1 MVLAPFFGFVGDEF
15 AAEFG
20 AEDLLDE
27 RVGGEGFDCFV
38 EGAGEFADAA
48 GGELLGGEFVEV
60 VFLRIAGVEFFADA
74 FETCGE
80 NEGGGEV
87 GVAAGIGVAAFAAA
101 TGHGDADG
109 VGAVVAAVAVEDGR
123 PGEVGHEATADEA
136 FVGIDGG
143 GEGGAE
149 GGAVA
154 EDAGDEVV
162 GGLADAE
169 AARVF
174 GVGAF
179 EEVVTTFQ
187 IEERHV
193 EVRAAAGAVVE
204 GFRHEGGEQAFLGG
218 VVLGHE
224 AEENE
229 AVAHGEAVGVFE
241 VELELRVRV
250 FVVEGIEVPTEVI
263 DGGGHFVQ
271 PGVAVEEALHVVA
284 GLGEVV
290 IGVGDFERAAGGVF
304 DDVEFALDAEVEA
317 EAHFSG
323 SGELFFEGDAGA
335 DFVRLTVESVVS
347 GEPGDFFVPGQDA
360 AADEVGHG
368 VDFVVVGALADAVE
382 GVAGVEFGAGGEVL
396 EVVDGDEL
404 AFGHAVDVDESADAV
419 FDALGFVV
427 VAKGWDIDGGCHI
440 YWVKSMK

>member
-27 RVGGEGFDCFV
+27 GIGGEGFDGFV

-60 VFLRIAGVEFFADA
+60 VFLRIARIEFFAHA
-74 FETCGE
+74 FETGGE
-80 NEGGGEV
+80 DEGGGEV
-87 GVAAGIGVAAFAAA
+87 GIASGIGVAAFAA
-101 TGHGDADG
+101 TSSHGDTDG
-109 VGAVVAAVAVEDGR
+109 VGAVVAAVAVEDGS
-123 PGEVGHEATADEA
+123 PGEVGHEAATDEA

-143 GEGGAE
+143 SEGGAE

-162 GGLADAE
+162 GNVADAE

-174 GVGAF
+174 GMGAF
-179 EEVVTTFQ
+179 EEVGAVFE

-193 EVRAAAGAVVE
+193 EVGAAASAVVE
-204 GFRHEGGEQAFLGG
+204 RLGHEGGEQAFLGG

-224 AEENE
+224 AEEDE
-229 AVAHGEAVGVFE
+229 AVTHGEAVGVFE
-241 VELELRVRV
+241 VELELGVGV
-250 FVVEGIEVPTEVI
+250 FVIEGIEVPAELV
-263 DGGGHFVQ
+263 DGGGHFVE
-271 PGVAVEEALHVVA
+271 PGVAIEEALHVVA
-284 GLGEVV
+284 GFGEVV
-290 IGVGDFERAAGGVF
+290 IGVRDFERTAGGVF
-304 DDVEFALDAEVEA
+304 DDVEFALDPQVETEA
-317 EAHFSG
+317 EFSG
-323 SGELFFEGDAGA
+323 GGELFFQCHAGA
-335 DFVRLTVESVVS
+335 DLVGLAVEGVV
-347 GEPGDFFVPGQDA
+347 GGKPGDFLVPREDA
-360 AADEVGHG
+360 AAGEVGDG

-419 FDALGFVV
+419 FDALSFVV
-427 VAKGWDIDGGCHI
+427 VAKGWDVDGGCHI
-440 YWVKSMK
+440 I